1 MMFVVE
7 YDWWLG
13 HWNTQQMGIHSNFDL
28 SSFQIVQKD
37 VLSAVQYAAEEYS
50 FLRVLFKFGRG
61 MGNILGFVE
70 G

>member
-1 MMFVVE
+1 
-7 YDWWLG
+7 
-13 HWNTQQMGIHSNFDL
+13 MGIHSNFDL
-28 SSFQIVQKD
+28 SSFQILQKD

-50 FLRVLFKFGRG
+50 FLRVLFTKFGRG